1 MAVSPLF
8 RSHLYEQHD
17 QAYCSQFANIEQAAA
32 SQGEVLIGA
41 PGSIIEHKRAGAV
54 YYARQ
59 YMGPDGNKLE
69 ENLGGP
75 SGDEAVEA
83 RVERVRERIESTKS
97 LITRIRA
104 LAKLG
109 FQIADNKTF
118 ATMGVLS
125 NHGLFQAGAVLIG
138 SHAYAVLLN
147 SLGIKA
153 VSYETEDIDIARG
166 HFLALSNVPEGGLLE
181 ILKETGINFVEVPPM
196 TKGMPSTSFKQA
208 GATHFHVDLLVPS
221 SDDSFPVIA
230 VPELNAHATGLPYLA
245 YLLGESQMAT
255 LISRHGAVSVRVPT
269 PGRFAIH
276 KLLVSRLRT
285 NMLIKS
291 QKDVHQ
297 ACVLL
302 AAMGEHRSG
311 DIEDACAALPKSSR
325 QVVRRVLP
333 EVRKLME
340 LGHEGALS
348 ELEASLA

>member
-1 MAVSPLF
+1 MAVPTLF
-8 RSHLYEQHD
+8 HSHLYEQHD

-41 PGSIIEHKRAGAV
+41 PGSVIEHKRAGAV

-83 RVERVRERIESTKS
+83 HVERVRERIESAKS

-118 ATMGVLS
+118 ATMAVLS

-153 VSYETEDIDIARG
+153 ASYATEDVDIARG
-166 HFLALSNVPEGGLLE
+166 HLLALSDVPEGGLLE
-181 ILKETGINFVEVPPM
+181 ILKETGIGFVEVPPM
-196 TKGMPSTSFKQA
+196 ARGMPSTSFKQA
-208 GATHFHVDLLVPS
+208 GATRFHVDLLVPS

-285 NMLIKS
+285 NMLTKS

-311 DIEDACAALPKSSR
+311 EIEDACAALPKSSR
-325 QVVRRVLP
+325 RAARRALP
-333 EVRKLME
+333 EVRALME
-340 LGHEGALS
+340 QRHEGALS
-348 ELEASLA
+348 ELETSLA